1 MRACGGGSLDAAR
14 APAAQ
19 RSAGRAQRGALPGG
33 PRDRQDLGAGE
44 QGRGGIAPRMGGS
57 ERREGAH
64 RAEAG
69 NGERSGRPREVR
81 VAQSRGG
88 GPGSRQLKA
97 REGRGAMLR
106 MEQSPKVG
114 GKVLPP
120 PPPPCSRSGSP
131 EEWGRVRRGG
141 FQEAVEGGRDRSVQ
155 LACVAGCGRGRVPG
169 GRRHGWESRLE
180 CGAGGVFFFGGCRLG
195 GRSPE
200 PGRGARIW
208 GDAQVSWRK
217 GNSGQRERAAC
228 RVGGFLWSRS
238 EEKARDASGSSASG
252 LQGAERDRPGKKEGV
267 SNTIRWP
274 TLSAAGPLS
283 QLPRLGPPFYR
294 RPTNSGFRTSPERNC
309 RGVGARPGA
318 EEGGSRKKG
327 LFPGPCV
334 LLGPC

>member
-1 MRACGGGSLDAAR
+1 MGK
-14 APAAQ
+14 
-19 RSAGRAQRGALPGG
+19 G
-33 PRDRQDLGAGE
+33 PT
-44 QGRGGIAPRMGGS
+44 
-57 ERREGAH
+57 
-64 RAEAG
+64 
-69 NGERSGRPREVR
+69 
-81 VAQSRGG
+81 
-88 GPGSRQLKA
+88 
-97 REGRGAMLR
+97 
-106 MEQSPKVG
+106 
-114 GKVLPP
+114 
-120 PPPPCSRSGSP
+120 
-131 EEWGRVRRGG
+131 
-141 FQEAVEGGRDRSVQ
+141 
-155 LACVAGCGRGRVPG
+155 GRVPG
-169 GRRHGWESRLE
+169 GGRGRQRQERPVSVRGWVRERACPWWKE
-180 CGAGGVFFFGGCRLG
+180 ARMGIEAGVRGGGSFFLGCRLG